1 VLIDRLFACSEPQ
14 FTPGGKPVLTI
25 LPMEEIERRF
35 A

>member
-1 VLIDRLFACSEPQ
+1 LFACSEPQ